1 MAPDRPEVL
10 TSLPRSRPTRRSA
23 KRGAANNGDAAAT
36 EAEPKTAAKAKP
48 KPKAKAKPKSAT
60 AAKKK
65 PATAAKAKPKAK
77 PAAKPKPKPKAKAA
91 AKPTTAAK
99 PKAKA
104 APKRTAKRAALKDV
118 SARRKPE
125 PVSSASPGLDEFPK
139 EPPSG
144 PVDPPSGSE
153 LLQSAAKAAG
163 EIAQAG
169 ITVGREALKSVT
181 KRLPR
186 P

>member
-1 MAPDRPEVL
+1 MAPDRPEVV

-23 KRGAANNGDAAAT
+23 KRGGPSEGEKQAAEAPKPKAAPKKKPAAAAKPKAKAAPAKAKPAAN
-36 EAEPKTAAKAKP
+36 AKAKP
-48 KPKAKAKPKSAT
+48 KAKA
-60 AAKKK
+60 
-65 PATAAKAKPKAK
+65 KAK
-77 PAAKPKPKPKAKAA
+77 PAAKPK
-91 AKPTTAAK
+91 TAAK

-104 APKRTAKRAALKDV
+104 APKKPRATAAKRTPLKEAP
-118 SARRKPE
+118 SRRKPE
-125 PVSSASPGLDEFPK
+125 PVSQGAPGLDEFPN
-139 EPPSG
+139 EPVNG
-144 PVDPPSGSE
+144 PVDPPSGGE

-169 ITVGREALKSVT
+169 ITVGREAIKTLT